1 MYVNTLNSGNLT
13 WERVIQ
19 LVNNNILHG
28 RFAKAHHTNEKQH
41 LKRTKHF
48 HWIFCRRILCLTG
61 CHCYQI
67 SILWTLTPCIDDT
80 GVPFTYIHT
89 YIAKKGRYE
98 NRKHCPSD
106 SKTAISGGQE
116 HDWIVRYVLRTS
128 RMFLI
133 EKQRLVNW
141 IINNKKT
148 MRAFSVYD

>member
-19 LVNNNILHG
+19 LENNNILHG

-89 YIAKKGRYE
+89 LRKKGGMKIENIVRVIAKLPYLVVKSTTE
-98 NRKHCPSD
+98 
-106 SKTAISGGQE
+106 
-116 HDWIVRYVLRTS
+116 S
-128 RMFLI
+128 RVTFF
-133 EKQRLVNW
+133 ERLEC
-141 IINNKKT
+141 
-148 MRAFSVYD
+148 S